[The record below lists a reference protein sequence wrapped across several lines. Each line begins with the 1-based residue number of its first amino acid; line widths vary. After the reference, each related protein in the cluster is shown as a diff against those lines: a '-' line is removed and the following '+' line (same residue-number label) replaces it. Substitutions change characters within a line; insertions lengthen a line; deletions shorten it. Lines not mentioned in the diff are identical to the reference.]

1 MKKLLLIVVVIAAAI
16 YGFNAWYRQ
25 QTANVAKLRVQG
37 MLHAMADN
45 DPQTAIGLWAE
56 NRAKLDMA
64 GLAAYQLHFET
75 FWHDSGL
82 AAGSGWDVTSVQ
94 RDPNGHEH
102 LVTVQSGDQKVVL
115 RVPTSTKISFVP
127 PE

>member
-1 MKKLLLIVVVIAAAI
+1 MKKILLALVVIAACI
-16 YGFNAWYRQ
+16 YGFKAWYRQ
-25 QTANVAKLRVQG
+25 QTANVAKLRVQA

-45 DPQTAIGLWAE
+45 DPQTAIGVWAE
-56 NRAKLDMA
+56 NRVKLDMA

-82 AAGSGWDVTSVQ
+82 AAGSGWKVASIEA
-94 RDPNGHEH
+94 DPNGHDH

-115 RVPTSTKISFVP
+115 RVPTTATISFVP

>member
-1 MKKLLLIVVVIAAAI
+1 MKKLLLALVVIAAAI

-25 QTANVAKLRVQG
+25 QTANVAKLRVQV

-82 AAGSGWDVTSVQ
+82 AAGSGWKVASVEA
-94 RDPNGHEH
+94 DPNGGGH
-102 LVTVQSGDQKVVL
+102 LVTVQGGDQKVVL
-115 RVPTSTKISFVP
+115 RVPTSAKISFVA

>member
-1 MKKLLLIVVVIAAAI
+1 MKKILLALVVIAACI
-16 YGFNAWYRQ
+16 YGFKAWYRQ
-25 QTANVAKLRVQG
+25 QTANVAKLRVQA

-45 DPQTAIGLWAE
+45 DPQTAIGVWAE

-82 AAGSGWDVTSVQ
+82 AAGSGWKVASIEA
-94 RDPNGHEH
+94 DPNGGGH
-102 LVTVQSGDQKVVL
+102 LVTVASGDQRVVL
-115 RVPTSTKISFVP
+115 RVPTTAKISFVP